1 MTPLDLVKCR
11 RQVDSKM
18 YKGNFE
24 AWGKIGRAEG
34 IRGIFTGWSPTFFG
48 YSVRFFNRR
57 AGMTVLIESRRKVL
71 SNTADTSTSKNS
83 TLILL
88 ENKTPTNIR
97 PRCTSPPVPR
107 PNSLLISHFVH
118 LRP

>member
-34 IRGIFTGWSPTFFG
+34 LRGVFTGWSPTFFG
-48 YSVRFFNRR
+48 YSVRSIHD
-57 AGMTVLIESRRKVL
+57 L
-71 SNTADTSTSKNS
+71 NS
-83 TLILL
+83 DQRLMCI
-88 ENKTPTNIR
+88 
-97 PRCTSPPVPR
+97 V
-107 PNSLLISHFVH
+107 
-118 LRP
+118 